1 MVSPT
6 VAPSWSPVGSTVAS
20 LSSDTETT
28 TAAGIVTVDGS
39 DGGDSPP
46 RTPVPVAVA
55 VSVTWPASTSPCVT
69 VCGVSAVQVSEPP
82 GTRDGDGVGQL
93 TGPPVGSLIATD
105 ARLTFPVF
113 VTR

>member
-6 VAPSWSPVGSTVAS
+6 VAPSWSPIGSTTAS
-20 LSSDTETT
+20 LSSETETT
-28 TAAGIVTVDGS
+28 VAAGIVTVDGS

-55 VSVTWPASTSPCVT
+55 VSVTCPALTSSWVT
-69 VCGVSAVQVSEPP
+69 ACGVSAVHVTESP
-82 GTRDGDGVGQL
+82 GARAGDGAGQV
-93 TGPPVGSLIATD
+93 TGPPVGSLTVTD
-105 ARLTFPVF
+105 VRLTLPVF

>member
-20 LSSDTETT
+20 LCSDTETT
-28 TAAGIVTVDGS
+28 VAAGTVTVDGP
-39 DGGDSPP
+39 DGADSPP

-55 VSVTWPASTSPCVT
+55 VSVTCPASTSPCVT
-69 VCGVSAVQVSEPP
+69 VCGVSAVHVTESPGGKGGDDGGQV
-82 GTRDGDGVGQL
+82 
-93 TGPPVGSLIATD
+93 TGPAVGSLTATEV
-105 ARLTFPVF
+105 RLTLPVF